1 MSNRSPPKRRA
12 SSPPRKPKAAS
23 PKKRTAT
30 SPAKLKGG
38 SPKRSGSAAATP
50 AATVGSNLPAWWTP
64 APRASGVLSE
74 APPPATKDRIPH
86 RIATTYAAIQPLVMN
101 YIQKVVAKDSCIIFD
116 IDATVLYNDERLKK
130 TGGARINMDIKPLY
144 DMAIQ
149 RKILVYFVTA
159 RGFSTENQEET
170 MEQLS
175 VLGYGKYEDL
185 IMLPDGIDTWP
196 DISKFKANAR
206 QLCMQKSGGRKC
218 VLCVGDQVT
227 DHKHIKSER
236 LLDALDK
243 TNKKLYWFIKSLDE
257 NIDYCVK
264 LNGTKP

>member
-1 MSNRSPPKRRA
+1 MSTRSPPKRRA
-12 SSPPRKPKAAS
+12 ASPPKRKAVSPPKQ
-23 PKKRTAT
+23 
-30 SPAKLKGG
+30 LKGG
-38 SPKRSGSAAATP
+38 SPKRVTSPKRPSSAAAAPT
-50 AATVGSNLPAWWTP
+50 GSNLPGWWTP
-64 APRASGVLSE
+64 APRGTGVLSE
-74 APPPATKDRIPH
+74 APPPATKTRIPH

-130 TGGARINMDIKPLY
+130 SGGARINTDIKPLY
-144 DMAIQ
+144 DTAIQ
-149 RKILVYFVTA
+149 RKISVYFVTA

-175 VLGYGKYEDL
+175 TLGYGKYEDL
-185 IMLPDGIDTWP
+185 IMLPDGIDSWP

-206 QLCMQKSGGRKC
+206 QLCMQKSGGRRC

-227 DHKHIKSER
+227 DHKYIKSER
-236 LLDALDK
+236 MLDALDK
-243 TNKKLYWFIKSLDE
+243 TNKKLYWFIKSLDD